1 MNTLTHP
8 QQFRGIAAYNLHRFD
23 IVHNNTPTTCYDSAS
38 NSPTRGEHKNPR
50 WQPHIILNHKSV
62 ILSLQFRRIYIV
74 RGRDN
79 LCSMPY
85 NDIFA
90 DHYGV
95 SSIQTIS
102 LYRRMRP
109 PLPRLR
115 SSYVPRLPRKLLPP
129 QFLLRFDEHANTL
142 CFEEGE

>member
-1 MNTLTHP
+1 MDTLTHP
-8 QQFRGIAAYNLHRFD
+8 QQFRGIASYDLHWLH
-23 IVHNNTPTTCYDSAS
+23 IAHNDTSTTCYGSSS
-38 NSPTRGEHKNPR
+38 NSPTRGEHKNLC

-62 ILSLQFRRIYIV
+62 VLSLPFRRIYIV

-102 LYRRMRP
+102 FYKECAPTTTFAFIIRAKDTDKTAPSPIFAPFRRAIRRARQYFM
-109 PLPRLR
+109 L
-115 SSYVPRLPRKLLPP
+115 
-129 QFLLRFDEHANTL
+129 
-142 CFEEGE
+142 